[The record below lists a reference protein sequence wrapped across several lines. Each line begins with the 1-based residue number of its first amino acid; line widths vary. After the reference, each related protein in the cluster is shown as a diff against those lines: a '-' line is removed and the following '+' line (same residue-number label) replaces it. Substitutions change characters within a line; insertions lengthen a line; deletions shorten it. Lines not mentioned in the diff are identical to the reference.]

1 VERTAGEI
9 AKHIGGRLSGDPA
22 LLICGVSPL
31 TSSRSGTL
39 SFITSTKFR
48 KQLASTTA
56 ALIIL
61 KESDS
66 EFCQADHI
74 VVDDPYYAYAR
85 ATELFVAG
93 SEAGTIDP
101 TAVIDNSASIGSGAS
116 LGAHVVVG
124 ADVILGEGCSIGP
137 GVVLGDGV
145 EIGKDSI
152 LNANVT
158 IYANCRIGE
167 RVIVHSGAVIG
178 ADGFGFA
185 NHQNRWIKIHQLGS
199 VVIGNDVEI
208 GANTAIDRGAIDD
221 TIIDDGVKLDNQI
234 QIGHNCH
241 IGAHTAIASSAAVAG
256 STIIGKN
263 CAIGGLTGF
272 FGHLEVADNVTLT
285 AMSAVTRTIKEPG
298 HYASGTPLQ
307 PYREWQKNFTRF
319 KQLDEMSRKLKLLEK
334 ELKELKGN

>member
-1 VERTAGEI
+1 VKRTAGEI
-9 AKHIGGRLSGDPA
+9 TEHVGGQLKGDPT
-22 LLICGVSPL
+22 LQISGVSPL
-31 TSSRSGTL
+31 SNSRSGTL

-48 KQLASTTA
+48 KQLTSTTA

-66 EFCQADHI
+66 EFCPVDHI

-85 ATELFVAG
+85 ATALFINESV
-93 SEAGTIDP
+93 AGTIHP
-101 TAVIDNSASIGSGAS
+101 TAVINKSASIGKGVS
-116 LGAHVVVG
+116 LGAHAVVG
-124 ADVILGEGCSIGP
+124 HDVILAEGCSIGP

-145 EIGKDSI
+145 EIGMNSI
-152 LNANVT
+152 VNANVT

-167 RVIVHSGAVIG
+167 RAIIHSGAVIG

-185 NHQNRWIKIHQLGS
+185 NHQDKWIKIHQLGK

-263 CAIGGLTGF
+263 FAVGGLTGF

-285 AMSAVTRTIKEPG
+285 AMSAVTRTIKSPG